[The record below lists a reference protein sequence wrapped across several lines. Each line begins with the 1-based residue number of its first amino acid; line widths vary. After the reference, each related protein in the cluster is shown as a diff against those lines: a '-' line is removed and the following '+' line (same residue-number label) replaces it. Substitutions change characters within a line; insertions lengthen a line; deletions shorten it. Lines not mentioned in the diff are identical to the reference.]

1 MTVAPSMPTA
11 AFHMPP
17 DGVEY
22 ADLGADFLDRQDRSK
37 VVHRLLKRLQLMLGR
52 ASWQTNR

>member
-1 MTVAPSMPTA
+1 MPTA